1 MEFEAPGDE
10 HGRTRLVIDEETLEM
25 LKYFFLHK
33 SMDSSKKEKLPL
45 IKECA
50 NRAKLSEHQVKS
62 MDSSKKEKLPLIKEC
77 ANRAKLSEHQVK
89 HWINNYKSKISGR
102 ISARK
107 AKSKLIR
114 KRSGFNMFASESL
127 LK

>member
-1 MEFEAPGDE
+1 
-10 HGRTRLVIDEETLEM
+10 
-25 LKYFFLHK
+25 
-33 SMDSSKKEKLPL
+33 
-45 IKECA
+45 
-50 NRAKLSEHQVKS
+50 

-114 KRSGFNMFASESL
+114 KRSGFNMFARESL
-127 LK
+127 LKESSDSRCDAFKNLGQQWTEMTDDEKQQYKTRALLCEKDVSSSSNDVKAKKNYK